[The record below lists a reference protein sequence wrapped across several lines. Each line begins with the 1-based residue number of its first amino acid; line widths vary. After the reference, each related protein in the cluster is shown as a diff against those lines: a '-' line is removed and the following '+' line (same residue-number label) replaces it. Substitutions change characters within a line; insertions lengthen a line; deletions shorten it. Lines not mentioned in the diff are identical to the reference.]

1 MDFIIPQLIQGLAM
15 GTFFVAILTI
25 MLDGIEPQR
34 VPAASGLAIFLRT
47 IAASFATSITTTFWD
62 RREAF
67 HQAHLADSSSTYDAP
82 IRHALA
88 TMHSLAFDS
97 ARAGRAQPTT
107 GESGYLLS
115 SWIISGSHRG

>member
-67 HQAHLADSSSTYDAP
+67 HQAHLANSSSAYDAP
-82 IRHALA
+82 MQQALQH
-88 TMHSLAFDS
+88 MHSLGMSDGA
-97 ARAGRAQPTT
+97 ALAA
-107 GESGYLLS
+107 LNNK
-115 SWIISGSHRG
+115 WSGSLTCCPR